1 MADSITLKE
10 VKFRWHKAKPWVL
23 DILHFQVGVGQKVF
37 IAGPSGSGKTTLL
50 NLISGIILPD
60 EGRIWIEGTDLVDLG
75 PAARDNFR
83 GKHIGYVFQSFNLI
97 PYLSIMENVLLP
109 CRFSRERMD
118 RISGDVTAE
127 ATRLLDRMEINTAS
141 ILATRVSDLS
151 IGQQQ
156 RVAAARALLGAPQ
169 LIIADEPT
177 SALDTENREAFM
189 ELLFAEANA
198 SKATLLF
205 VSHDIG
211 LASAFDHSVS
221 LPDVNRAN

>member
-60 EGRIWIEGTDLVDLG
+60 EGRIWIEGTDLMDLG

-83 GKHIGYVFQSFNLI
+83 GEHIGYVFQSFNLI

>member
-83 GKHIGYVFQSFNLI
+83 GEHIGYVFQSFNLI

-118 RISGDVTAE
+118 RIPGDVTAE
-127 ATRLLDRMEINTAS
+127 ANRLLDRMEINTAS
-141 ILATRVSDLS
+141 ILTARVSDLS

-177 SALDTENREAFM
+177 SALDTENRDAFI

>member
-189 ELLFAEANA
+189 ELLFAEANS

>member
-83 GKHIGYVFQSFNLI
+83 GEHIGYVFQSFNLI

>member
-83 GKHIGYVFQSFNLI
+83 GEHIGYVFQSFNLI

-118 RISGDVTAE
+118 RIPGDV
-127 ATRLLDRMEINTAS
+127 
-141 ILATRVSDLS
+141 LS
-151 IGQQQ
+151 
-156 RVAAARALLGAPQ
+156 
-169 LIIADEPT
+169 LIHI
-177 SALDTENREAFM
+177 
-189 ELLFAEANA
+189 
-198 SKATLLF
+198 
-205 VSHDIG
+205 
-211 LASAFDHSVS
+211 
-221 LPDVNRAN
+221 

>member
-1 MADSITLKE
+1 
-10 VKFRWHKAKPWVL
+10 
-23 DILHFQVGVGQKVF
+23 
-37 IAGPSGSGKTTLL
+37 
-50 NLISGIILPD
+50 
-60 EGRIWIEGTDLVDLG
+60 
-75 PAARDNFR
+75 
-83 GKHIGYVFQSFNLI
+83 
-97 PYLSIMENVLLP
+97 
-109 CRFSRERMD
+109 MD
-118 RISGDVTAE
+118 RIPGDVTAE
-127 ATRLLDRMEINTAS
+127 ATRLLDRMEINTAR
-141 ILATRVSDLS
+141 ILTARVSDLS

-177 SALDTENREAFM
+177 SALDTENRDAFI

>member
-83 GKHIGYVFQSFNLI
+83 GEHIGYVFQSFNLI

-118 RISGDVTAE
+118 RIAGDVTAE

-141 ILATRVSDLS
+141 ILTARVSDLS

-177 SALDTENREAFM
+177 SALDTENRDAFI

>member
-83 GKHIGYVFQSFNLI
+83 GEHIGYVFQSFNLI

-177 SALDTENREAFM
+177 SALDTENRDAFI

>member
-83 GKHIGYVFQSFNLI
+83 GEHIGYVFQSFNLI

-118 RISGDVTAE
+118 RIPGDVTAE

-141 ILATRVSDLS
+141 ILTARVSDLS

-177 SALDTENREAFM
+177 SALDTENREAFI

>member
-1 MADSITLKE
+1 VADSITLKE

>member
-1 MADSITLKE
+1 VADSITLKE

-83 GKHIGYVFQSFNLI
+83 GEHIGYVFQSFNLI

-118 RISGDVTAE
+118 RIPGDVTAE
-127 ATRLLDRMEINTAS
+127 ANRLLDRMEINTAS
-141 ILATRVSDLS
+141 ILTARVSDLS

-177 SALDTENREAFM
+177 SALDTENRDAFI